1 MTSGRK
7 QRNDFSR
14 WIVST
19 AWNHLGWLI
28 RLTVRGSLI
37 VDKNVME
44 FMSFC
49 RVAAVKELR
58 KLYSLQSRSK
68 KSGLSIKKVTPVS
81 IPNEVDMWKFIIENL
96 QARLKKYPTSLAYDL
111 RLQRK
116 NKQLTFN

>member
-1 MTSGRK
+1 M
-7 QRNDFSR
+7 
-14 WIVST
+14 ST